1 MTIPSLFCD
10 YLVASDSGSPLFSG
24 GSNRKRRRAQRS
36 FGRCRL
42 TSTGQSP
49 PTKSCLF
56 CESPLH
62 GVRTREHIFP
72 KWLLT
77 FMWIAKLP
85 VTSSRVVRAGEK
97 FEPQDVRDA
106 PPIARTEGRVCERC
120 NNGWMSAL
128 ESSAMSIL
136 KPFIGKSLSEVD
148 DTANLY
154 ECRGAEALIIG
165 RWAAKTAYMVNS
177 ASSYP
182 LKVPQEHRTSI
193 LNGVVPPDVFVFGF
207 PFSAEEIQ
215 WSQNTQWEFLNASE
229 EELPSEATLEER
241 TYKIGIRLR
250 HLSLIVVW
258 NGLPEWTLA
267 VPRSW
272 PVFVE
277 SNSFERFDDEW
288 PPGAFMAPM
297 IGLSHAMTQ
306 IKLKRIIQK

>member
-1 MTIPSLFCD
+1 
-10 YLVASDSGSPLFSG
+10 
-24 GSNRKRRRAQRS
+24 
-36 FGRCRL
+36 
-42 TSTGQSP
+42 
-49 PTKSCLF
+49 
-56 CESPLH
+56 
-62 GVRTREHIFP
+62 
-72 KWLLT
+72 
-77 FMWIAKLP
+77 MWIAKLP

>member
-1 MTIPSLFCD
+1 
-10 YLVASDSGSPLFSG
+10 
-24 GSNRKRRRAQRS
+24 
-36 FGRCRL
+36 
-42 TSTGQSP
+42 
-49 PTKSCLF
+49 
-56 CESPLH
+56 
-62 GVRTREHIFP
+62 
-72 KWLLT
+72 
-77 FMWIAKLP
+77 
-85 VTSSRVVRAGEK
+85 
-97 FEPQDVRDA
+97 
-106 PPIARTEGRVCERC
+106 
-120 NNGWMSAL
+120 MSAL